1 MPEKT
6 MMAFADHG
14 EVHGDMV
21 SDTEADAQQVMD
33 DLAAVGISYDDVVQV
48 LEDEGVEKFEASWH
62 ELVTTVQTAL
72 DDARQGKENPAG
84 DANPQVSDDT
94 VA

>member
-1 MPEKT
+1 
-6 MMAFADHG
+6 MAFADHG

-21 SDTEADAQQVMD
+21 SDTESDAQQVMD
-33 DLAAVGISYDDVVQV
+33 DLAAVGISYDEVVEV

-62 ELVTTVQTAL
+62 DLVNTVQTAL
-72 DDARQGKENPAG
+72 DDAKKGKEDPGSGA
-84 DANPQVSDDT
+84 APEPPDDT